1 MQNRFLKEHCA
12 VFFQT
17 FKTLSSSVL
26 KKPLL
31 IPLPPGPEPF
41 SMKKVEIV
49 HLNSIEGVQIIN
61 SERIKNLQALDQG
74 FFGSVYLGE
83 LNEEDLIRRVVVK
96 SAKND
101 DVSMEE
107 EIKTMQKINDHDF
120 ILELIGVCYNLD
132 GTYQSNHMK

>member
-41 SMKKVEIV
+41 PMKKVEFV
-49 HLNSIEGVQIIN
+49 HFNLIEGVQIIN

-83 LNEEDLIRRVVVK
+83 LIEEDLIRRVVVK

-107 EIKTMQKINDHDF
+107 EIKTMQKINYHDF
-120 ILELIGVCYNLD
+120 ILELIGVCYNLN
-132 GTYQSNHMK
+132 GTHQSNHIK

>member
-1 MQNRFLKEHCA
+1 
-12 VFFQT
+12 
-17 FKTLSSSVL
+17 
-26 KKPLL
+26 
-31 IPLPPGPEPF
+31 
-41 SMKKVEIV
+41 MKKVEFV
-49 HLNSIEGVQIIN
+49 HFNSIEGVQIIN

-83 LNEEDLIRRVVVK
+83 LIEEDLVRRVVVK

-107 EIKTMQKINDHDF
+107 EIKTMKKINDHDF

-132 GTYQSNHMK
+132 GIYLYIKSKSYQIKSISYILYFIYEIKFFLRSTY